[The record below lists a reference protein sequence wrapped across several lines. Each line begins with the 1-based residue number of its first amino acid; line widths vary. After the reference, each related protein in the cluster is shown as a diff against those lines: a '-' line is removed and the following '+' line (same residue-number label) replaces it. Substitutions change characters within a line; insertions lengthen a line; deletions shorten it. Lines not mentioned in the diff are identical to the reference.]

1 MYSRLAGLVM
11 SLYDCILCDQCGQK
25 LCFCPPGPLSVC
37 VNVITKLKSVLEWF
51 VSNNECNNDCK
62 SKGQESFNKLNITRH
77 LWSIC
82 NHSWMRIG
90 DCCESWSKSSVNAGG
105 GGASYVQAS
114 LLATMLSICRH
125 NTGASGQITEHSWI
139 IRCWGTLQCG
149 FTTLLSADFPE
160 RLWSIATGRM
170 LVWITFGQTNH

>member
-1 MYSRLAGLVM
+1 M

-25 LCFCPPGPLSVC
+25 LCFCPPSPLSVC

-90 DCCESWSKSSVNAGG
+90 DCCESWSKSSVNSGG
-105 GGASYVQAS
+105 GGASCVQAS